1 VHCAAYCSVPVPA
14 AIEAV
19 AGVTVIPVNVAPVTV
34 KLALPETLPVV
45 ALMVVVPAAAPV
57 ARPPFEIVA
66 VAVLLLD
73 QVTLLVQLDVELS
86 E

>member
-1 VHCAAYCSVPVPA
+1 
-14 AIEAV
+14 
-19 AGVTVIPVNVAPVTV
+19 
-34 KLALPETLPVV
+34 
-45 ALMVVVPAAAPV
+45 LMVVVPAAAPV